1 MNRGDK
7 AKEYF
12 RTGRG
17 CSQSVALAFC
27 DKMKLDPALVERQTI
42 GFGAGMGRLREVCG
56 TVSGMT
62 YVLSTLYGDEGKASV
77 YAMVQEAANEFK
89 KQNGSIVCREL
100 LGIASGKVSP
110 PVPDARTPEYYKKRP
125 CPELCKIA
133 GDILETFI
141 EKKESETKS
150 KA

>member
-1 MNRGDK
+1 MSKGDK

-12 RTGRG
+12 LTGRG

-27 DKMKLDPALVERQTI
+27 DEIGLDPALVERQTI

-62 YVLSTLYGDEGKASV
+62 YVLSNLYGNEGKASV
-77 YAMVQEAANEFK
+77 YAMVQEVANEFK

-100 LGIASGKVSP
+100 LGLDKGAVSP
-110 PVPDARTPEYYKKRP
+110 PTPDARTPEYYKKRP
-125 CPELCKIA
+125 CPELCKISA
-133 GDILETFI
+133 DILENFI
-141 EKKESETKS
+141 EKKERETK
-150 KA
+150 K